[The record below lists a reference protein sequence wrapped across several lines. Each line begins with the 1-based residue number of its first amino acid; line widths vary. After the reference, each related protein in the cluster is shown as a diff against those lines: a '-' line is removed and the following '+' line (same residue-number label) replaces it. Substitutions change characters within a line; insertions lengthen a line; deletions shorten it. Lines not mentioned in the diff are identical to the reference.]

1 MQNNNLTDI
10 FLKEFDKHW
19 GEALATVQC
28 QQIQLIQGNRLRPQI
43 CLWGYLS
50 AFQSTKKAAESI
62 SAIASVSVSIEL
74 IHKASIMLDDWID
87 DDRER
92 HGVPTFHTEYSPQDT
107 VITSLTIIGLA
118 LKRLKNLVPDPTQ
131 KLPHYY
137 FMCIGTLIDTIYAMA
152 QGALKELRLNSDTM
166 YDVENV
172 KDVMQLETAQ
182 IIGDSMIVGYY
193 VGIDKSSPDSLVI
206 DSFKKIGDMCGYI
219 FQAMN
224 DLEVFS
230 NPKKLY
236 AHKGNLNSDII
247 KSRKN
252 IAIAM
257 LYDVSSRS
265 DKSLLRQN
273 PQKNLQGLMK
283 KYHITES
290 ILFQLNDLFTQAKH
304 IVYNMGN
311 YGISNEWIEGFISFL
326 DYIKEFGEER
336 LKL

>member
-1 MQNNNLTDI
+1 MQNRNLTDV
-10 FLKEFDKHW
+10 FLKEFDKYW
-19 GEALATVQC
+19 NETLATIQC

-50 AFQSTKKAAESI
+50 AFSSIEESAQSLST
-62 SAIASVSVSIEL
+62 IASVSVSIEL

-87 DDRER
+87 DDQER
-92 HGVPTFHTEYSPQDT
+92 HGVPTFHMEHSPQDT
-107 VITSLTIIGLA
+107 VITSLAIIGLA
-118 LKRLKNLVPDPTQ
+118 LKRLKGMIPDLTQ

-166 YDVENV
+166 YNVENV

-182 IIGDSMIVGYY
+182 IIGDSMLVGYY
-193 VGIDKSSPDSLVI
+193 VGIAKNNPDPLVI
-206 DSFKKIGDMCGYI
+206 DSFKKIGDICGYI
-219 FQAMN
+219 FQTMN

-230 NPKKLY
+230 NPQKLY

-257 LYDVSSRS
+257 LYDVSSSS

-273 PQKNLQGLMK
+273 PQRNLPNLME
-283 KYHITES
+283 KYHITDS
-290 ILFQLNDLFTQAKH
+290 ISFQLNDLFTQTTH
-304 IVYNMGN
+304 IVYDMKKYN
-311 YGISNEWIEGFISFL
+311 ISNEWIEGFTSFL
-326 DYIKEFGEER
+326 NYIKEFGEER